1 MGNDWSFNYTDTV
14 TRTTQFIVEDL
25 EDLLVLQQ
33 QQQQHK
39 SNSSTNNSEKLL
51 RAMTNSTQKFITTVT
66 SLMKEQKQK
75 VKIRN
80 DKHFTS
86 TNTKKWSSKEEKDT
100 IIEQLLSDELLGPIL
115 FKLQQVTNNAIGL
128 TKHQ

>member
-14 TRTTQFIVEDL
+14 TRTTQFIVEDI

-33 QQQQHK
+33 HK
-39 SNSSTNNSEKLL
+39 SNSTSSTNNNSDEQLIKS
-51 RAMTNSTQKFITTVT
+51 MTNSTQKFITTVT

-86 TNTKKWSSKEEKDT
+86 TNTKKWSKEEKDT

-115 FKLQQVTNNAIGL
+115 FKLQQVTNTAIGL